1 LKAAIRRE
9 GRLSRNSP
17 EARAFWRAVGV
28 LAVFNL
34 LLVAWVLLQPAGP
47 RVSPIVSN
55 IGGFV
60 GPLLVLPLCFGGL
73 RWARGASR
81 AGDRGTET
89 TPRRWPATLLGIGI
103 LTYALGQ
110 VAFTWYVLALNRPPP
125 MPSFAT
131 IGFLGQYP
139 FLLLG
144 ILLLPARATPVAS
157 RTRGALDGL

>member
-1 LKAAIRRE
+1 
-9 GRLSRNSP
+9 
-17 EARAFWRAVGV
+17 
-28 LAVFNL
+28 
-34 LLVAWVLLQPAGP
+34 
-47 RVSPIVSN
+47 
-55 IGGFV
+55 
-60 GPLLVLPLCFGGL
+60 
-73 RWARGASR
+73 
-81 AGDRGTET
+81 
-89 TPRRWPATLLGIGI
+89 
-103 LTYALGQ
+103 